1 MAVIGVWR
9 AADAEDEYGDPVPG
23 EFALVEVL
31 EALYAPSNPGEQVD
45 VGRNQVIT
53 GGVVYV
59 RTATRPD
66 IRDTDQVEIE
76 GEPELLDIDGK
87 VGHWDGPSG
96 YKGCQFAVKKAAG

>member
-1 MAVIGVWR
+1 MAVIGLWR
-9 AADAEDEYGDPVPG
+9 ATAAEDEYGDPVPG
-23 EFALVEVL
+23 EFELIDVL

-59 RTATRPD
+59 RTPVRPD
-66 IRDTDQVEIE
+66 IRATDQVEVE
-76 GEPELLDIDGK
+76 NVRLGIDGE

-96 YKGCQFAVKKAAG
+96 YKGCQFAVKAVAG